1 MHYIIDYYYN
11 PNGPATAAA
20 ADEAGAPKL
29 TTSIHVDVR
38 PAVES
43 LGSVMDRLRR
53 FPARALAALRRPRF
67 VAEGIDPSKAPAEEG
82 PKHGEDAGAA
92 AAAPPAAAAAVAAA
106 APSPAAKKWA
116 AVDAKCKPLLERL
129 QAAGDDGERRS
140 AQVAL
145 NYCMGRELCPE
156 EAGGF
161 MRELEANK
169 ALGKEGEA
177 GGREEEAFQAMTKC
191 LVSEARKRK
200 ELS

>member
-11 PNGPATAAA
+11 PNGPANAAPA
-20 ADEAGAPKL
+20 VAEPGAPQL
-29 TTSIHVDVR
+29 TTSIYVDVR

-43 LGSVMDRLRR
+43 LGGALDRLRR
-53 FPARALAALRRPRF
+53 FPERALAALRRPRF
-67 VAEGIDPSKAPAEEG
+67 VAEGIDPSRAEKEEG
-82 PKHGEDAGAA
+82 PTHGEGLSVT
-92 AAAPPAAAAAVAAA
+92 AAPPATN
-106 APSPAAKKWA
+106 KWA
-116 AVDAKCKPLLERL
+116 AVDAKCKPLLSRL
-129 QAAGDDGERRS
+129 QAAGDEGERRS

-161 MRELEANK
+161 MRVLEANK

-191 LVSEARKRK
+191 LVAMARKRK
-200 ELS
+200 EELK